1 MIMKIQKKEK
11 QVRGHISFKW
21 MHPAYTGAFLQEVML
36 AVLAY
41 LLASGSYPAA
51 CFPFST
57 W

>member
-11 QVRGHISFKW
+11 QVSGHISSKG
-21 MHPAYTGAFLQEVML
+21 MHPAYTGAFLQEEML
-36 AVLAY
+36 AVWAY
-41 LLASGSYPAA
+41 LLASAA

>member
-11 QVRGHISFKW
+11 QVSGHISSKG
-21 MHPAYTGAFLQEVML
+21 MHPANTGAFLQEEML
-36 AVLAY
+36 ALWAY
-41 LLASGSYPAA
+41 LLAA